1 VGVLTETAMRLRDE
15 IVASR
20 HARVALRGDLVR
32 QTDERR
38 TRVSALCAGFARDRA
53 DALRAWCGPTL
64 AERQTAERQ
73 KRRRLAEEATAKAQE
88 KQRRL
93 AEEATAKAQEK
104 QRRLAE
110 EATAK
115 AQAEKQRGLAEEATA
130 KAQEKQRRLAEE
142 ATAKAQEK
150 QPPAPPKAEPQ
161 RHQAAKAFTAPHAR
175 PPVAPL
181 PPARKPPF
189 RGSKKH

>member
-1 VGVLTETAMRLRDE
+1 
-15 IVASR
+15 
-20 HARVALRGDLVR
+20 
-32 QTDERR
+32 
-38 TRVSALCAGFARDRA
+38 LCAGFARDRA

-88 KQRRL
+88 KLRRL
-93 AEEATAKAQEK
+93 AEEATAKTQEK

-115 AQAEKQRGLAEEATA
+115 AQAEKQRGLAQEATA
-130 KAQEKQRRLAEE
+130 KAQA
-142 ATAKAQEK
+142 EK

-161 RHQAAKAFTAPHAR
+161 RHQAAKAFTAPHTR

>member
-1 VGVLTETAMRLRDE
+1 MRLRDE

-53 DALRAWCGPTL
+53 DALRAWCGPRL

-93 AEEATAKAQEK
+93 AQ
-104 QRRLAE
+104 

-115 AQAEKQRGLAEEATA
+115 AQAEKQRGLAQEATA
-130 KAQEKQRRLAEE
+130 KAQA
-142 ATAKAQEK
+142 EK

>member
-1 VGVLTETAMRLRDE
+1 MRLRDE

-110 EATAK
+110 EATANG
-115 AQAEKQRGLAEEATA
+115 QAETRV
-130 KAQEKQRRLAEE
+130 
-142 ATAKAQEK
+142 
-150 QPPAPPKAEPQ
+150 PAPPKSDPR

-181 PPARKPPF
+181 PPARKPP
-189 RGSKKH
+189 

>member
-1 VGVLTETAMRLRDE
+1 MRLRDE

-73 KRRRLAEEATAKAQE
+73 KRRGLAQ
-88 KQRRL
+88 
-93 AEEATAKAQEK
+93 
-104 QRRLAE
+104 

-130 KAQEKQRRLAEE
+130 KAQEKQRRLAQE
-142 ATAKAQEK
+142 ATAKAQAEK
-150 QPPAPPKAEPQ
+150 Q
-161 RHQAAKAFTAPHAR
+161 R
-175 PPVAPL
+175 
-181 PPARKPPF
+181 
-189 RGSKKH
+189 